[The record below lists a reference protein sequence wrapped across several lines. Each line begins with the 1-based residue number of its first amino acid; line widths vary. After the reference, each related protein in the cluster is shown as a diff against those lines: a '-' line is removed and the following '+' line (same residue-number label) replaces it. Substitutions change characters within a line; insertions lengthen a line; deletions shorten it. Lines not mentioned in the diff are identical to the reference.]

1 MGCPFSSDRDDKG
14 DLSITFVPPIHYT
27 IAEVEAGNKLIE
39 VLNDPDLSDA
49 DKKSQAWDILNNHQQ
64 SL

>member
-1 MGCPFSSDRDDKG
+1 MGHAFSSDRDDKS

-49 DKKSQAWDILNNHQQ
+49 DKKSQAWDILNNRA
-64 SL
+64 S